1 MVWMFDGDIE
11 LDHKVKGQM
20 ILVSFF
26 SFLSYDMLLVAYL
39 ISGYV
44 SVFNSITYFKTYKF
58 L

>member
-1 MVWMFDGDIE
+1 MFDGDIE

-39 ISGYV
+39 ILGYV